1 MPNLPRQHSPKRKTE
16 RHSTGDRRFYKSAGW
31 QKLRSVVLRNE
42 PLCRAH
48 RSAGYLV
55 PASVVDHIIAI
66 TASGHPS
73 HVHNLMPLCSICHD
87 RKSAMERHGLSI
99 EAATVDGLKLPTTA
113 AVNEILGKLSDL
125 L

>member
-66 TASGHPS
+66 TAGGHPS
-73 HVHNLMPLCSICHD
+73 HVHNLMPLCSVCHD
-87 RKSAMERHGLSI
+87 RKSAMERHGLNI

-113 AVNEILGKLSDL
+113 AVNEILTKLKNL
-125 L
+125 I